1 MAAAVSTLKDG
12 VWSYEKTKNFI
23 IAKHDA
29 SDMSEHQYHF
39 LLQQFQTED
48 TNNDC
53 HIDRFEL
60 CDVLESISDD
70 DYTEEDII
78 TIMTEYDLDHNGTIE
93 FHEFAHMVL
102 THSRFTMIRKA
113 LANIDREHRSYDS
126 RKRRKSSLLSLD
138 PEKVASNEE
147 EIQEPESITNS
158 PELTDQ
164 DGMSVTDDTIQCR
177 GRDSVKK

>member
-1 MAAAVSTLKDG
+1 MNADC
-12 VWSYEKTKNFI
+12 I
-23 IAKHDA
+23 
-29 SDMSEHQYHF
+29 
-39 LLQQFQTED
+39 
-48 TNNDC
+48 NNDC

-60 CDVLESISDD
+60 FDVLESISDD

-102 THSRFTMIRKA
+102 THNRFTMIRKA

-126 RKRRKSSLLSLD
+126 RKRRKSSLLSMD

-147 EIQEPESITNS
+147 ELQSRVGKFSFLYLFNS
-158 PELTDQ
+158 HFFRLAL
-164 DGMSVTDDTIQCR
+164 
-177 GRDSVKK
+177 KH